1 MEVDS
6 SPVDWPGRWSHISKV
21 LERRGPL
28 TPPSFTPSA
37 EILPF
42 LLENIKVLVIGAGG
56 LGCELL
62 KNLAM
67 MGFRNIDVIDMD
79 TIDLSNLNRQFLFRQ
94 SDVGKFK
101 AQVAAECINRR
112 IPGCKVKPHNCK
124 IQDYDCDFYSGFHLV
139 VCGLDSV
146 VARRWIN
153 GMLISLLDWDEDTGE
168 LDKSTLVPLIDG
180 GTEGFKG
187 NARVIYPGVTACID
201 CTLDL
206 FPPQVNFPLC
216 TIAHTPRLPEHCVE
230 YGRVLLW
237 PKEKPFGEETAIDGD
252 DPAHISWIYERA
264 RERAEEYGIQG
275 VTYRLTQGVV
285 KHIIPAVASTNAVI
299 AAACTTEVFKVV
311 TSCAAPLANY
321 MVFNDTEGIYTYVY
335 EQEKNENCLACSR
348 RPQKL
353 EFPGTAKLQE
363 VVDHLVNSA
372 QFQMRAPGLTTSIGG
387 KNKTLYMQSVPSIEA
402 ATKKNLKLTLTDLGL
417 VDGSEIVVADST
429 TPSSITFNL
438 KFA

>member
-363 VVDHLVNSA
+363 VVDHLINSA

-402 ATKKNLKLTLTDLGL
+402 ATKKNLKLTLADLGL

-438 KFA
+438 KLA